1 MKQFRIL
8 LCAATIIIIGMSSC
22 SKGTAGPAGPTGP
35 QGPAGPDSVVY
46 SNWITL
52 AFTYNPNDSLFHDTL
67 SAPTITSGILDS
79 GVILTYIQFPD
90 ANNVAHIQPV
100 SALNYIISE
109 DYSVGEINILSTQDL
124 TNLQYRYVTIPGSKA
139 AGNSAT
145 RKVNGYTTAQLKAM
159 SYAQV
164 QQVLAGKN

>member
-1 MKQFRIL
+1 MKQFRSL
-8 LCAATIIIIGMSSC
+8 LCAAAVIIIGMSSC
-22 SKGTAGPAGPTGP
+22 SKGTTGPAGPTGP
-35 QGPAGPDSVVY
+35 KGPAGPDSVVY

-52 AFTYNPNDSLFHDTL
+52 TFTYNTNDSLFHDTL
-67 SAPTITSGILDS
+67 SAPTITAGILDS
-79 GVILTYIQFPD
+79 GVILTYIEFPD

-109 DYSVGEINILSTQDL
+109 DYSVGQINILSTQDL
-124 TNLQYRYVTIPGSKA
+124 TNLQYRYVTIPGSLA

-164 QQVLAGKN
+164 QQVLANKN

>member
-1 MKQFRIL
+1 MKQFRSL

-22 SKGTAGPAGPTGP
+22 SKGTAGPAGP

-124 TNLQYRYVTIPGSKA
+124 SSLQYRYVTIPGSKA

-164 QQVLAGKN
+164 QQVLTSKN

>member
-1 MKQFRIL
+1 MKQFRSL

-22 SKGTAGPAGPTGP
+22 SKGTAGPAGA

-100 SALNYIISE
+100 SALNYIIS
-109 DYSVGEINILSTQDL
+109 
-124 TNLQYRYVTIPGSKA
+124 
-139 AGNSAT
+139 
-145 RKVNGYTTAQLKAM
+145 QLKAM

-164 QQVLAGKN
+164 QQVLASKN

>member
-1 MKQFRIL
+1 
-8 LCAATIIIIGMSSC
+8 MSSC
-22 SKGTAGPAGPTGP
+22 SKGTTGPAGP

-52 AFTYNPNDSLFHDTL
+52 TFTYNANDSLFHDTL

-145 RKVNGYTTAQLKAM
+145 RKVNGYTTTQLKAM

-164 QQVLAGKN
+164 QQVLASKN